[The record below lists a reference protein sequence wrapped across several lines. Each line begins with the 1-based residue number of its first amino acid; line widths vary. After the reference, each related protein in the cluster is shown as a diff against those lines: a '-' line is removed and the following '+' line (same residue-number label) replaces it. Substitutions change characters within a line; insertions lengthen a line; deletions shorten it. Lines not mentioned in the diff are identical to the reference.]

1 MRLPKLTGA
10 LSATIICGSCSN
22 SASQISDAR
31 PAARAMIEGYFT
43 NVSITSDSATRSSS
57 CADPCASASWGWKV
71 GGTALRGNR
80 LRASTGSRILVA
92 HGARYDYGVGD

>member
-57 CADPCASASWGWKV
+57 CADPCASALLGLESW
-71 GGTALRGNR
+71 RDR
-80 LRASTGSRILVA
+80 P
-92 HGARYDYGVGD
+92 AREPAADFDGESDSGRPWCSL